1 MVNYSRLLLV
11 KPALTATFPGNQGIY
26 RWVGAGLIDGRLFT
40 IIIGETRPYSD
51 ISWKPVLPITNYQ
64 LPITNYQLP
73 ITHYQLPITHY
84 PLPIINYQLLIA
96 SNTTSLLL

>member
-26 RWVGAGLIDGRLFT
+26 RWVGAGLIDGQLFT

-51 ISWKPVLPITNYQ
+51 ISWKPGDLP
-64 LPITNYQLP
+64 LGGGG
-73 ITHYQLPITHY
+73 
-84 PLPIINYQLLIA
+84 
-96 SNTTSLLL
+96 